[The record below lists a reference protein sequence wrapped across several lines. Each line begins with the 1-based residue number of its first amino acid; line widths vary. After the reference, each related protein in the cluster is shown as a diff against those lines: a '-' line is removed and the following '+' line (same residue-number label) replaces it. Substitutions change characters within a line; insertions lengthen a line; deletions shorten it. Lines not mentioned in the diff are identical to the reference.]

1 MRAEFK
7 PRNYQVPMLAHV
19 STHERC
25 ALWAG
30 CGLGKTGVVLT
41 MLEALYTFGGE
52 TQPTLILGPLRVA
65 RKVWTDECRKWS
77 HLAGLS
83 VVPII
88 GNEKERLAA
97 LKFDAPVYTINYDN
111 ILWLIEYWGD
121 RWPYRTVI
129 ADESDHIKGHRISFR
144 TSSKGKE
151 FIAGDG
157 AKRASALAKISH
169 THVKRFIELTGTPA
183 PNGLVDLWGQVWY
196 LDRGRRLGR
205 TFTAFK
211 SRWFQQDYDGY
222 GSIALPHAQAEI
234 HAAVADI
241 CLTIDGKDWFDL
253 KAPVVN
259 NIYVDL
265 PARARKL
272 YNEMEKEMF
281 IQIEQHSAEAF
292 NAAARTQK
300 TLQIANGACYVDP
313 LVDSDDAP
321 RAKEWKE
328 IHDVKLEALE
338 SIYHEAA
345 GAPLLVCY
353 EFKSD
358 LARLL
363 KAFPKGRVLKSD
375 QDLEDFKAGKI
386 PLLFLHP
393 KSGGHGID
401 GLQYACNQIVF
412 FGFNW
417 SLGQRMQV
425 IERIGPTRQM
435 QAGLERPVFIHNI
448 IARDTIDEVVL
459 ERHETKRE
467 VQDLLLEACKRRRN

>member
-1 MRAEFK
+1 
-7 PRNYQVPMLAHV
+7 MLEHISAHD
-19 STHERC
+19 RC

-30 CGLGKTGVVLT
+30 MGTGKTAPVLT

-65 RKVWTDECRKWS
+65 RKVWTDECRKWN

-88 GNEKERLAA
+88 GSEKERLAA

-151 FIAGDG
+151 FVAGDG

-169 THVKRFIELTGTPA
+169 THIKRFIELTGTPA

-196 LDRGRRLGR
+196 LDKGQRLGR

-211 SRWFQQDYDGY
+211 QRWFQQAHDGY
-222 GSIALPHAQAEI
+222 GSIALPHAQTEI
-234 HAAVADI
+234 HTAVADI

-253 KAPVVN
+253 KAPIVN

-313 LVDSDDAP
+313 LADSDDAP

-328 IHDVKLEALE
+328 IHDVKLEALD

-363 KAFPKGRVLKSD
+363 KAFPKGRVFKTD
-375 QDLEDFKAGKI
+375 QDLEDFKASKI
-386 PLLFLHP
+386 PIMFLHP
-393 KSGGHGID
+393 KSGGHGVD